1 MSIQYFK
8 KERGGVSPVSPSN
21 DGLVIMKDPPK
32 GIYTRKK
39 ERVNVA
45 DIMYMVQ
52 TDNPRG
58 DPTRINENIN
68 YFARGQNPMVEVDYG
83 GHGKGSQN
91 TVIPQGQAGS
101 PYKVEVVRPP
111 MYPVETLVALSRPHI
126 HQNYS
131 ATTNPTNFPQ
141 INSENFY
148 DKNLVKNMTRT
159 DLISGVLKSTPTVS
173 QLLEF
178 RPLIDQYDT
187 KNKIIADKESGVLY
201 STPTL
206 QFIGPADEA
215 SRNANVEPNKIK
227 DTLLKEMSTN
237 FSTIT
242 IYDPKN
248 NSSVDVGSSIRDK
261 NYIAIQ
267 AAKGAPITLTN
278 EKGQKVKLKDY
289 TYSVVKPNI
298 GNTQL
303 VIQVKQPD
311 VVLDRNTPLYAASTN
326 STNPLGFDEGLAR
339 ENQEN
344 FSFLQKM
351 NNRMGS
357 HGEYLDRAST
367 PMNIRADMQVGQ
379 KGRIKMASR
388 H

>member
-1 MSIQYFK
+1 MTLLPLMIKNFQKKSIVEEVLTV
-8 KERGGVSPVSPSN
+8 KEINIAKELSS
-21 DGLVIMKDPPK
+21 GLS
-32 GIYTRKK
+32 Y
-39 ERVNVA
+39 
-45 DIMYMVQ
+45 
-52 TDNPRG
+52 
-58 DPTRINENIN
+58 
-68 YFARGQNPMVEVDYG
+68 
-83 GHGKGSQN
+83 
-91 TVIPQGQAGS
+91 
-101 PYKVEVVRPP
+101 
-111 MYPVETLVALSRPHI
+111 
-126 HQNYS
+126 
-131 ATTNPTNFPQ
+131 
-141 INSENFY
+141 
-148 DKNLVKNMTRT
+148 
-159 DLISGVLKSTPTVS
+159 
-173 QLLEF
+173 
-178 RPLIDQYDT
+178 
-187 KNKIIADKESGVLY
+187 KIIADKESGVLY

-339 ENQEN
+339 DNQEN

-351 NNRMGS
+351 NNRMGT
-357 HGEYLDRAST
+357 HGEYLDRTST
-367 PMNIRADMQVGQ
+367 PMNIRSDMQVGM